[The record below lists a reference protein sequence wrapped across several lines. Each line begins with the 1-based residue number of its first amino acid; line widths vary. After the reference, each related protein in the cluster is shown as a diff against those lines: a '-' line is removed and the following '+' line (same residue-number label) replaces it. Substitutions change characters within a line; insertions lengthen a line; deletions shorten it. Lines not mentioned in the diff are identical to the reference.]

1 MSLYTGNNIIIT
13 EFIDNVF
20 NIQLGSAASL
30 CSLFQSVQLLCLSAV
45 DADADNFIVK
55 ILLQPGNDSGSIQTA
70 GISQNYFFLHDKI
83 LRFIVCMMP
92 GAKALKMRCAKH
104 EAICKYQM
112 PGSCVTL

>member
-1 MSLYTGNNIIIT
+1 MSLYTGNDIIIT

-20 NIQLGSAASL
+20 DIQLGSAAGL
-30 CSLFQSVQLLCLSAV
+30 CSLFQAVQLLCLSAV
-45 DADADNFIVK
+45 HADADYFVVK

-92 GAKALKMRCAKH
+92 GAKA
-104 EAICKYQM
+104 
-112 PGSCVTL
+112 

>member
-30 CSLFQSVQLLCLSAV
+30 CSLFQTVQLLCLSAV
-45 DADADNFIVK
+45 YADADNFIVK

-70 GISQNYFFLHDKI
+70 ETPAAARKLRREIFFMIKSSVL
-83 LRFIVCMMP
+83 
-92 GAKALKMRCAKH
+92 
-104 EAICKYQM
+104 
-112 PGSCVTL
+112 

>member
-30 CSLFQSVQLLCLSAV
+30 CSLFQTVQLLCLSAV
-45 DADADNFIVK
+45 DTDTDNFVVK

-70 GISQNYFFLHDKI
+70 GII